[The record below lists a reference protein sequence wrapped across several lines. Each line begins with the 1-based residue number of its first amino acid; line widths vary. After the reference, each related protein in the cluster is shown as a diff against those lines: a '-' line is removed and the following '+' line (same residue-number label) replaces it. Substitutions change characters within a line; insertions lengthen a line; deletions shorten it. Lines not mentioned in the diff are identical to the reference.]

1 MDTQQKVSGKFYT
14 KRWFSTVVVVV
25 VIFIA
30 IGMISNSYNGMQSAA
45 SSAKNS
51 ADQSLKV
58 LESTSSDAQATSPQS
73 VKKTVTTSVPAPAP
87 APHQAVV
94 LLQLKGSG
102 TKSTQTFTAPSNWTL
117 DYTYDCSS
125 FSSGRGN
132 FQVYIFNVD
141 GSMSPASGVNQ
152 LGSTGSDTEYYH
164 QGGSL
169 YLEVNSE
176 CSWTVTAKG

>member
-1 MDTQQKVSGKFYT
+1 MDNQEKSVEKFYN
-14 KRWFSTVVVVV
+14 KRWFSVVVILVM
-25 VIFIA
+25 IFIA
-30 IGMISNSYNGMQSAA
+30 IGMISNSYDGMQSAA
-45 SSAKNS
+45 SSAGNA

-58 LESTSSDAQATSPQS
+58 LNDTSSGSQPTPPQS
-73 VKKTVTTSVPAPAP
+73 IKKPVTTSVPTSVPV
-87 APHQAVV
+87 PHQSVV

-125 FSSGRGN
+125 FSNGKGN
-132 FQVYIFNVD
+132 FQVYVFNAD
-141 GSMSPASGVNQ
+141 GSMSSASGVNQ
-152 LGSTGSDTEYYH
+152 LGSSGSDTEYYH

-176 CSWTVTAKG
+176 CSWTITAKG